1 MYNIKLWMFNE
12 SVDIISSN
20 ITESITKISN
30 IGNHL
35 YFLTANNRLYQ
46 GNIEKNEEDGK
57 NVIKIELV
65 DGLTL
70 IDIDACKQ
78 SVFIVDADGNVFR
91 CSENLDIINE
101 ISLVEEYTC
110 SRGHNGTKNKK
121 KVRNIAVG
129 EYGQLYVTQEGELW
143 GSGYMTQIG
152 INSDFPKK
160 AIFFDGRH
168 VYSVNVGNDLAIVVV
183 SKQSNNREDESDE
196 EDVFVN
202 NCPQCLSASQLTSPA
217 SQTSISDICP
227 LGVKVQGSYDIET
240 TSTSSK
246 NDTSVSSSADT
257 KEITSESKTNNKTEK
272 NIIFRNTEAAKDFL
286 TRQISRM
293 SSAGEEYLVECTEKP
308 TRIIKENMTNV
319 ASFVYEGV
327 KTVGDKVVT
336 LSRHVSG
343 SSDCNSVI
351 ENLEEAQIRSK
362 YSSREEIATMSQ
374 CTSEKDLYENEIQ
387 QRVESIVGTGMNL
400 INCEVWTW
408 GNIIHG
414 QLGRLD

>member
-1 MYNIKLWMFNE
+1 
-12 SVDIISSN
+12 
-20 ITESITKISN
+20 
-30 IGNHL
+30 
-35 YFLTANNRLYQ
+35 
-46 GNIEKNEEDGK
+46 
-57 NVIKIELV
+57 
-65 DGLTL
+65 
-70 IDIDACKQ
+70 
-78 SVFIVDADGNVFR
+78 
-91 CSENLDIINE
+91 
-101 ISLVEEYTC
+101 
-110 SRGHNGTKNKK
+110 
-121 KVRNIAVG
+121 
-129 EYGQLYVTQEGELW
+129 
-143 GSGYMTQIG
+143 MTQIG

-168 VYSVNVGNDLAIVVV
+168 VYSVNVGNDLAIIVV
-183 SKQSNNREDESDE
+183 SKQTNNSEDDSDE
-196 EDVFVN
+196 EDVFIN

-246 NDTSVSSSADT
+246 NDSLSSSIDVKNDT
-257 KEITSESKTNNKTEK
+257 KTNNNKIEK

-319 ASFVYEGV
+319 ASFVFEGV

-351 ENLEEAQIRSK
+351 ENLEEPQIRSK
-362 YSSREEIATMSQ
+362 CSSREEIVSISQ
-374 CTSEKDLYENEIQ
+374 CTSEKDLYETEIF
-387 QRVESIVGTGMNL
+387 QRIESIISRGANL

-414 QLGRLD
+414 QLGK